1 MSSSSSSSRG
11 RGGDND
17 GAGAGAKRSR
27 SSDSTRSEGHF
38 KTSSKASSG
47 RPGSGSSSSSSSA
60 KTMKNVNFTGGSN
73 YSNGK
78 TADAN
83 GKRINQTNAILQ
95 KKEVK
100 MDENTSK
107 YARNEPLTLTLA
119 KSVKHKGRDG

>member
-47 RPGSGSSSSSSSA
+47 RPGSGSSSSSSA

-95 KKEVK
+95 KKDVK